1 MTGSELETILLKAG
15 GAVLA
20 LIVFW
25 WIRIILLG
33 YTQKVKNK

>member
-1 MTGSELETILLKAG
+1 MTGSEFETILLKAG

-25 WIRIILLG
+25 WIRRMILG
-33 YTQKVKNK
+33 KAF